1 VIVRDLGH
9 TKLAYGVR
17 TWTRVRSK
25 VGRALYLHP
34 HLLDSLLRGGAVYEQ
49 LALLLLKH
57 HARRKCPA
65 LEQRR
70 TPRFPGAVIHLF
82 KLLALAGLMRASL
95 SFLHTVIE
103 AR

>member
-1 VIVRDLGH
+1 LR
-9 TKLAYGVR
+9 
-17 TWTRVRSK
+17 
-25 VGRALYLHP
+25 P
-34 HLLDSLLRGGAVYEQ
+34 HLLDGLLGGGTVYEQ

-82 KLLALAGLMRASL
+82 KLLALAGVMRAALGFFIPSL
-95 SFLHTVIE
+95 KRGTVPEAIE
-103 AR
+103 PIPRLSLAARPSALDITRYRS